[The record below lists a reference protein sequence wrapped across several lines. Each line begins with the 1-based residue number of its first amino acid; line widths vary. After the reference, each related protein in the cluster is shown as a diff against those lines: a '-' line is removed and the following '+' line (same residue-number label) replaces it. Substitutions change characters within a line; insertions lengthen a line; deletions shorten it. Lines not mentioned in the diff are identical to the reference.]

1 MNQFIFSHKEKEQV
15 KNVELL
21 VESKQFDL
29 VLFNDDVNTFE
40 WVIECLINICEHDEI
55 QAEQSAF
62 IVHFKGKCTI
72 KSGDWEVLEPMHRAL
87 SNCDL
92 SVEIL

>member
-1 MNQFIFSHKEKEQV
+1 MNPFTFSHKEKEQV
-15 KNVELL
+15 EYTELL

-29 VLFNDDVNTFE
+29 VLFNDEVNTFD
-40 WVIECLINICEHDEI
+40 WVIECLINICEHNEI
-55 QAEQSAF
+55 QAEQSAY
-62 IVHFKGKCTI
+62 IVHYKGKCTV